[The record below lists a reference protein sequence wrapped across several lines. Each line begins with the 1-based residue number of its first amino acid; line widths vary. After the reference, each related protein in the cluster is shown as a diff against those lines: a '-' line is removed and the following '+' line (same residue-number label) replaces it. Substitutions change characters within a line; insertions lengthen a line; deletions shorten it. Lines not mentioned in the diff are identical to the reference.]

1 MILYFTGYTSDA
13 QESVAYTELSRKLK
27 NNNKKPP
34 TACKLC
40 VAVYTDLDIALAVQD
55 DVFKLEISVDYA
67 AL

>member
-1 MILYFTGYTSDA
+1 MILSFIGYTSET

-27 NNNKKPP
+27 NKTKKRQ
-34 TACKLC
+34 LVSC
-40 VAVYTDLDIALAVQD
+40 VVVYTDLDIALAVQD